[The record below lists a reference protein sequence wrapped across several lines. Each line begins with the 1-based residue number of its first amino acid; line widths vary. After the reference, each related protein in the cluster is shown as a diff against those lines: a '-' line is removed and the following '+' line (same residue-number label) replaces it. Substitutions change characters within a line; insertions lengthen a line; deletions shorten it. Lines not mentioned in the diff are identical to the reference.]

1 MYNFFQHLT
10 ASQGTAVETL
20 RAQLAEAN
28 ERINKLSA
36 DMHERKSGYKHSQLE
51 ELRNLQTTVQKEKQ
65 DWERHKA
72 KELQMMEAERAQLE
86 EMRSILAKQEVYDI
100 SDKDVFNTHYDKK
113 RIFYAIALSVSTSV
127 CSTVNNFIP
136 CILGVHVPL
145 QHFVVGAG

>member
-1 MYNFFQHLT
+1 MYNLFQHLT

-100 SDKDVFNTHYDKK
+100 SDKGVF
-113 RIFYAIALSVSTSV
+113 
-127 CSTVNNFIP
+127 
-136 CILGVHVPL
+136 
-145 QHFVVGAG
+145 